1 MANPRRSRT
10 ARRCDWPFRSST
22 ASRTSNALERSASL
36 TVARL
41 TTGPSAVTTGMQAI
55 DNGRS
60 HSLRRGFRRATTN
73 HNLRRTKNMLK
84 RISALFIA
92 TALLAGT
99 AVLPTF
105 AQDKMKDKDKMEG
118 QDKMKDKDKMEN
130 QEKMK
135 NKDKMEGQDKM
146 EDKDKMADQDKMA
159 DKDKMAG
166 KGKKS
171 KKTKKGD
178 KMEDDKMKDDKMKEK
193 KP

>member
-60 HSLRRGFRRATTN
+60 HSLRRGFRRATTK

-84 RISALFIA
+84 RISALFID

-105 AQDKMKDKDKMEG
+105 AQDKMKDKNTKQNKKQG
-118 QDKMKDKDKMEN
+118 QD
-130 QEKMK
+130 
-135 NKDKMEGQDKM
+135 GR
-146 EDKDKMADQDKMA
+146 
-159 DKDKMAG
+159 
-166 KGKKS
+166 KG
-171 KKTKKGD
+171 
-178 KMEDDKMKDDKMKEK
+178 
-193 KP
+193 